1 MMVAVLGGA
10 AVAMTVRPS
19 DSSGASSAETP
30 VGVSFPAGFSFLS
43 FFFLLPNCLSRFPCR
58 YPRFFWFLC
67 FGCSSL
73 SLSVGFSLFRFP
85 SPFAAVLS
93 FFLFFLASFF
103 LSFGSLFIRAGGAGS
118 TLPRPIAAHAWGA
131 RLLHCCGTG
140 RGGQWRRRLRGT
152 ASLSSHHKEVRVASG
167 VGFNR
172 ARGERERGRNKRKR
186 TKNFSSPV
194 ACPREEE
201 GGTVPSKTALFRF
214 SLFFLMHETASFCL
228 KRAVSFK

>member
-1 MMVAVLGGA
+1 MTAAELLLQRHQSAFPSLLVFPFYPFSSFSLTVSLGFLVNIPG
-10 AVAMTVRPS
+10 
-19 DSSGASSAETP
+19 
-30 VGVSFPAGFSFLS
+30 FFGFSVS
-43 FFFLLPNCLSRFPCR
+43 VVP
-58 YPRFFWFLC
+58 
-67 FGCSSL
+67 L

-103 LSFGSLFIRAGGAGS
+103 LSFGSLFIGAGGAGS

-131 RLLHCCGTG
+131 RLLHCCGAG
-140 RGGQWRRRLRGT
+140 RGGQWRRPLRGT
-152 ASLSSHHKEVRVASG
+152 TSLSSHHEEVRVASG

-194 ACPREEE
+194 ACPGEEE
-201 GGTVPSKTALFRF
+201 GGTVPSKMALFRF
-214 SLFFLMHETASFCL
+214 SLFFFKCM
-228 KRAVSFK
+228 KRRRFA